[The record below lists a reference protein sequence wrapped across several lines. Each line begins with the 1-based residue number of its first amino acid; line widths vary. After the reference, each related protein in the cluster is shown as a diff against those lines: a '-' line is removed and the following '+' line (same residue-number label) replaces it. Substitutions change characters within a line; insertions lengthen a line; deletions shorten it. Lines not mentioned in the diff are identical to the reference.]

1 MSERIVVRQYSD
13 FRIEFLAADPH
24 HPESD
29 ELQPVG
35 HIHALTPYGLLM
47 ASLAACTT
55 IVLHTYA
62 QNHDVAL
69 AEVEAHVRYE
79 RVFLEDCQN
88 CQEID
93 RYQEQLQ
100 ETLTFR
106 GDLTEA
112 ERQKLFKIAHQCSI
126 HKMLES
132 GIEIRSE
139 LNTRK

>member
-1 MSERIVVRQYSD
+1 
-13 FRIEFLAADPH
+13 
-24 HPESD
+24 
-29 ELQPVG
+29 
-35 HIHALTPYGLLM
+35 
-47 ASLAACTT
+47 
-55 IVLHTYA
+55 
-62 QNHDVAL
+62 
-69 AEVEAHVRYE
+69 
-79 RVFLEDCQN
+79 CQN